1 MKWLRRSRASNG
13 TPDIVRLLATAL
25 AQEHD
30 AKTVVAS
37 GDAATRPAAIPD
49 EDFHVRAQSL
59 LYDFAMQH
67 FAGQVEVLRREAV
80 VEHLA
85 NHAQDRMSFPR
96 LIAIGTCAT
105 LLALGVVELG
115 ARAAVHFDFDV
126 ALLQSLAKPVAA
138 SLRGASGA

>member
-1 MKWLRRSRASNG
+1 MKWLRRSRASIG
-13 TPDIVRLLATAL
+13 SPDIVRLLATAM

-30 AKTVVAS
+30 AKTVAA
-37 GDAATRPAAIPD
+37 GDAAPRSATIPD
-49 EDFHVRAQSL
+49 EDFNARAQSL

-85 NHAQDRMSFPR
+85 NQAQDRMSFPR
-96 LIAIGTCAT
+96 LVAIGTCAT

-115 ARAAVHFDFDV
+115 TRAVAHFDIDV
-126 ALLQSLAKPVAA
+126 ALLQTLAKPLAA

>member
-1 MKWLRRSRASNG
+1 MKWLRRSRTSIG
-13 TPDIVRLLATAL
+13 SPDIVRLLASAL

-30 AKTVVAS
+30 TKTVVAA

-49 EDFHVRAQSL
+49 EDFHARAQSL

-67 FAGQVEVLRREAV
+67 FTGQVEVLRREAV

-96 LIAIGTCAT
+96 LVAIGTCAT

-115 ARAAVHFDFDV
+115 ERAALHFDIDV
-126 ALLQSLAKPVAA
+126 ALLQTLAKPIAA
-138 SLRGASGA
+138 SLRAAPGA